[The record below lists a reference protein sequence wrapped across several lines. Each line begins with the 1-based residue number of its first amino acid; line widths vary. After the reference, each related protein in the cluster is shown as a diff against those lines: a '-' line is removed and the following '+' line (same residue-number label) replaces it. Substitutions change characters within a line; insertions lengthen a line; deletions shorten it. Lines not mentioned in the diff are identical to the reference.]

1 MDIPARTPA
10 ETLAR
15 RALLNAVMRGLIE
28 LRRLETLRVV
38 GTKPRK
44 LLN

>member
-1 MDIPARTPA
+1 MDILARIPA

-15 RALLNAVMRGLIE
+15 RALLNAVMHGLAE
-28 LRRLETLRVV
+28 LRRLKVV
-38 GTKPRK
+38 RDAGTKPRK

>member
-1 MDIPARTPA
+1 MDALARIPK

-15 RALLNAVMRGLIE
+15 RALLNAVIRGLIE
-28 LRRLETLRVV
+28 LRRLEALRVA